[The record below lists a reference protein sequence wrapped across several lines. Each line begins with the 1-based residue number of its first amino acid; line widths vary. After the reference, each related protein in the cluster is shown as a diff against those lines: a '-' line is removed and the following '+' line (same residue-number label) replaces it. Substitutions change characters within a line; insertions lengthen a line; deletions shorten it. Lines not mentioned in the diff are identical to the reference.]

1 MPTSYYIT
9 AELGAFKF
17 AEYHLKIGQIKC
29 MGLESYIVTLK
40 VHNGHCSVNQ
50 VDVKQAHNDSELPT
64 RRTSRR
70 PFFLRSTKKFMWT
83 CFSSDSLGKKSLLS
97 KPVDKVQA
105 RGRHTSSTV
114 LSTTNSRHFWRHLT
128 LLDWSG
134 AVQWE
139 VLTPQDVK
147 LKWNCWGVR
156 LPWMPPAW
164 I

>member
-1 MPTSYYIT
+1 MT
-9 AELGAFKF
+9 
-17 AEYHLKIGQIKC
+17 
-29 MGLESYIVTLK
+29 IVLSTKSKSNKLIMTQ
-40 VHNGHCSVNQ
+40 NC
-50 VDVKQAHNDSELPT
+50 LPT
-64 RRTSRR
+64 RRMSRR

-83 CFSSDSLGKKSLLS
+83 CFSSDSLGKKCILS
-97 KPVDKVQA
+97 KPVDKAQA

-147 LKWNCWGVR
+147 LKWNWWGVNAAC
-156 LPWMPPAW
+156 LNLNSFLIFPQTPAHTQRHSLAHW
-164 I
+164 LKALLCLVWQDRVTVLRRPV